1 MKPTI
6 LTPIAKEIIIE
17 YTGDIVQLTANRSK
31 EIEDFWLEVNQQG
44 RFHRGEV
51 FTVFSIQEQPD
62 LYTVQLSR
70 TDYAHYLHTVRN
82 SIFDEESCKV
92 IFAAGLVETSD
103 SKFIFGEMNSHTAYP
118 GRMQCVGGGLSWEDK
133 VGNIFDSK
141 QSVLR
146 ELSEE
151 LGITNSEQI
160 ESCAPVFIKTGGTY
174 DFIVV
179 LYHIKLR
186 FTAEELLLHYQQF
199 IDHLL
204 TVEEKPEFQNLIVL
218 DNTFEAINRFFQNEN
233 RYCVDYLEPFLV
245 KTAEEN

>member
-6 LTPIAKEIIIE
+6 LTPITKDIKIE
-17 YTGDIVQLTANRSK
+17 YTGVLVELTAERSK
-31 EIEDFWLEVNQQG
+31 EIENFWSEVNEQG

-51 FTVFSIQEQPD
+51 FTVTSINEQPN
-62 LYTVQLSR
+62 LYTVQLSC
-70 TDYAHYLHTVRN
+70 TEYAHYLHTVRN

-103 SKFIFGEMNSHTAYP
+103 SKYIFGEMNSHTAYP
-118 GRMQCVGGGLSWEDK
+118 GRLQCVGGGLSWEDK
-133 VGNIFDSK
+133 VGNLFDSK

-151 LGITNSEQI
+151 LGITTPEQV
-160 ESCAPVFIKTGGTY
+160 ESCLPAFIKTGGTF

-186 FTAEELLLHYQQF
+186 FTAEELVLHYQEF
-199 IDHLL
+199 IGHLL
-204 TVEEKPEFQNLIVL
+204 TEGEKPEFQNLIVL
-218 DNTFEAINRFFQNEN
+218 DKESIKSFFQSKD
-233 RYCVDYLEPFLV
+233 RYCVDYLEPFLG
-245 KTAEEN
+245 KMAEEN